1 MSDHKLPAMRADPA
15 RIRHLTLAIQLE
27 ESGSPRLVSMAS
39 WLAVG
44 MLAAGLVWAAH
55 TEVVQVA
62 QAPGEIV
69 PAGSVQLVQHL
80 EGGIVKSIRVHEGDI
95 VEAGQA
101 LVELDR
107 TAALAELDQMRAREA
122 ALRLHAERLRAFA
135 EGRAASLPDLGEASL
150 SRDQA
155 AILASQIKAQA
166 SQRAVLDRQLA
177 ARRSDL
183 KAMESQQKTLERQI
197 QITGEALQM
206 RTKLAEQGL
215 NSRLVLL
222 DIQREMNRVQGELSG
237 VAVNIVRAR
246 DAIGEAEQRIV
257 ELDARLSADAMRE
270 LGTVTAE
277 LRQVEEASV
286 RLEDRVARTEVKA
299 PLRGIV
305 KELRTKSAGGVVLPG
320 GAVAEIVPIGQELL
334 AEVRVQPSD
343 VGQIRV
349 GQPVQVKVSTFDF
362 ARHGGV
368 SGELVHVSAST
379 FAVPNARPF
388 YKAMVRLDRRHVGED
403 PKRNLLVPGMTVLAD
418 IKTDE
423 RTVLRYLL
431 NPIYRS
437 FESAF
442 HEK

>member
-1 MSDHKLPAMRADPA
+1 MSEEKLPAMRADPA

-27 ESGSPRLVSMAS
+27 ESGSPRLVSLAS
-39 WLAVG
+39 WLAVA
-44 MLAAGLVWAAH
+44 MIGLGVLWAAE
-55 TEVVQVA
+55 TEVAQVA

-80 EGGIVKSIRVHEGDI
+80 EGGIVKAIRVHEGDL
-95 VEAGQA
+95 VDVGQA

-107 TAALAELDQMRAREA
+107 TAALAELDQTRTREA
-122 ALRLHAERLRAFA
+122 GLRLHAERLRAFA
-135 EGRAASLPDLGEASL
+135 AGRETTLPDLGESEL
-150 SRDQA
+150 SREQT
-155 AILASQIKAQA
+155 AILASQIKSQA
-166 SQRAVLDRQLA
+166 SQRAVLERQLG
-177 ARRSDL
+177 ARRNDL
-183 KAMESQQKTLERQI
+183 KALETQQKTLERQI

-237 VAVNIVRAR
+237 VAVNILRAR
-246 DAIGEAEQRIV
+246 EAVAEAEQRIV
-257 ELDARLSADAMRE
+257 ELDARLSAEAMRE
-270 LGTVTAE
+270 LGTVVAE

-286 RLEDRVARTEVKA
+286 RLEDRVARTEIKA

-305 KELRTKSAGGVVLPG
+305 KELRTKSEGGVVLPG
-320 GAVAEIVPIGQELL
+320 GTVAEIVPVGQALL

-349 GQPVQVKVSTFDF
+349 GQPVKIKVSTFDF
-362 ARHGGV
+362 ARYGGV
-368 SGELVHVSAST
+368 GGELVHVSAST

-388 YKAMVRLDRRHVGED
+388 YKALVKLERDHVGAD

-418 IKTDE
+418 IKTDG

-437 FESAF
+437 FDSAF
-442 HEK
+442 QEK